1 VPKNYHHGD
10 LREALLEQAIT
21 SVSAVGAEQ
30 LSLRAVAA
38 AVGVSPS
45 AAYHH
50 FADKEALLI
59 AVKERGFE
67 QLESFIAQQITPVDS
82 LEILD
87 LDRVRE
93 VMQASA
99 LAYINFA
106 IDHPHWFSTMFSGV
120 TELHKPAYIQS
131 SLEHLREL
139 FFISRGIQFEDQMLT
154 EDVLR
159 AAVHGIAAF
168 VVEGRMER
176 EKVPAAI
183 EILSTLMIGP
193 QLVATSKEST
203 ND

>member
-1 VPKNYHHGD
+1 VSKSYHHGD

-21 SVSAVGAEQ
+21 SVNVVGAEH

-50 FADKEALLI
+50 FADKDALLV

-67 QLESFIAQQITPVDS
+67 QLESYIAEQISPINAHETPN
-82 LEILD
+82 I
-87 LDRVRE
+87 DRVRE

-99 LAYINFA
+99 RAYIDFA

-120 TELHKPAYIQS
+120 TEIHKPAYIQS

-139 FFISRGIQFEDQMLT
+139 FFVSRGIQFEDQLLT

-168 VVEGRMER
+168 VVEGRMDR

-193 QLVATSKEST
+193 QLVSTSQEST

>member
-1 VPKNYHHGD
+1 VSKNYHHGD

-21 SVSAVGAEQ
+21 SVSAVGAEH

-50 FADKEALLI
+50 FADKEALLV

-67 QLESFIAQQITPVDS
+67 QLESFIAQQISPMDTQETVDI
-82 LEILD
+82 E
-87 LDRVRE
+87 RVRE

-99 LAYINFA
+99 MAYIDFA

-120 TELHKPAYIQS
+120 TEIHKPAYIQS

-139 FFISRGIQFEDQMLT
+139 FFINRGIQFEDQSLT

-159 AAVHGIAAF
+159 ASVHGIAAF
-168 VVEGRMER
+168 VVEGRMDR
-176 EKVPAAI
+176 GKVPAAI

-193 QLVATSKEST
+193 QQAATTKEPV

>member
-67 QLESFIAQQITPVDS
+67 QLESFIAQQISPVDS

>member
-1 VPKNYHHGD
+1 MPKNYHHGD